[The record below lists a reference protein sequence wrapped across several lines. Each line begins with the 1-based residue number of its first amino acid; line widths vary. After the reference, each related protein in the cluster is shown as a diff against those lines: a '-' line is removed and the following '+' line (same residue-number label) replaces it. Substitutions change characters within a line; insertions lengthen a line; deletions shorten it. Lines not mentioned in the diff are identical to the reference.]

1 MVINPPPEDD
11 AETDVN
17 LMSKLVGVHMNMD
30 VKSLHKCEPFSMFQV
45 VRMNSAL
52 IRL

>member
-17 LMSKLVGVHMNMD
+17 PMSKLVGVHMNVD
-30 VKSLHKCEPFSMFQV
+30 VKVYISVNHFLCFKLSG
-45 VRMNSAL
+45 
-52 IRL
+52 